1 MCFSNIFRRMHYLCE
16 PDYLKH
22 VHREGNTVK
31 IVHCPEYWANVRP
44 MEGPSLLRMP
54 SIAPLVIS
62 VPTGP
67 TPARLNELI
76 AETNAN
82 TAAIADKVKTTLAA
96 AGVTGEFVKLEGKE
110 PWQEICKAAD
120 SLGANL
126 IVLGT
131 RGVGTIKRTLL
142 GSCSD
147 SVMHHAHCP
156 VLVCKHNA

>member
-44 MEGPSLLRMP
+44 ME
-54 SIAPLVIS
+54 
-62 VPTGP
+62 GP